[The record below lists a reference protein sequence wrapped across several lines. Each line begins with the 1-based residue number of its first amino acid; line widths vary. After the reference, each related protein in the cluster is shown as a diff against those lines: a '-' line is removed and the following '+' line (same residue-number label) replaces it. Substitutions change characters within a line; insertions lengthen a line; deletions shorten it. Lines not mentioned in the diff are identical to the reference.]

1 MGSHNQLGIYI
12 RKDRATVVSLAGQG
26 REKKLADCFSV
37 NLDGQESQGQQALAD
52 EIARVCAE
60 RGLKAATAVVA
71 LDCALFMQH
80 TVHSDFTDFK
90 KIAATIRFDTEEA
103 LATDISDMAVAF
115 RILSTDDEGARLEVF
130 TAQRSVLSDI
140 ILSLQSNGIDPVVIV
155 PDTYCLSRHIG
166 AGANGSADA
175 GGAVVYAMLSDARG
189 YFVSHPNDDG
199 VSMLRAFLVGPSQDR
214 KAVLLREVLVTAA
227 LADTGAAV
235 ECLRVF
241 DTSKTFTAGDLAG
254 SLPFPVEDSDP
265 ASMAGLEAGDWADEA
280 NAVDCAIAYGA
291 ALPEPEKDL
300 GVNFRNDHMPYL
312 GKKQRVERA
321 VRFLSISLTVLLV
334 ALGVYAH
341 TQLMSVRH
349 DQAMVRNTLEP
360 DYLAVMPGAEQLPD
374 RMTAVVNR
382 LEGAVRAIDRQK
394 DGHIDP
400 KSLSA
405 KLTLVLQGVNACA
418 AQTNLEIDAIT
429 LTPQDITIQG
439 DTSSRPNTLK
449 VFTAMEETGLAL
461 GRTVFN
467 QKGNRDMFSVS
478 VEPKKGSEKTGD

>member
-37 NLDGQESQGQQALAD
+37 DLTGQETQGQQALAD
-52 EIARVCAE
+52 EIVRVCVE

-80 TVHSDFTDFK
+80 TVHSDFADFK

-115 RILSTDDEGARLEVF
+115 RVLSTDDEGARLDVF

-140 ILSLQSNGIDPVVIV
+140 ILSLQGNGIDPVAIV
-155 PDTYCLSRHIG
+155 PDTYCLSRYIG
-166 AGANGSADA
+166 QGRNGSADA
-175 GGAVVYAMLSDARG
+175 GEATLYAMLSDARG
-189 YFVSHPNDDG
+189 YFVSRPSDDG
-199 VSMLRAFLVGPSQDR
+199 APMLRAFLVGPSQDR
-214 KAVLLREVLVTAA
+214 KALLSREVLVTTA
-227 LADTGAAV
+227 LANAGGPAGH
-235 ECLRVF
+235 LRVF
-241 DTSKTFTAGDLAG
+241 DASQTFTAQDLAG
-254 SLPFPVEDSDP
+254 SLPFQVEDYDP
-265 ASMAGLEAGDWADEA
+265 ASMAGFAGDEA
-280 NAVDCAIAYGA
+280 NVVDCAIAFGA
-291 ALPEPEKDL
+291 ALPEPDKDL

-312 GKKQRVERA
+312 GKKQRLERA
-321 VRFLSISLTVLLV
+321 IRFLSISLTVLLV

-341 TQLMSVRH
+341 TQLMSVRRN
-349 DQAMVRNTLEP
+349 QTMVREMLEP
-360 DYLAVMPGAEQLPD
+360 DYLAVMPGVEQLPD
-374 RMTAVVNR
+374 RMTAVVSR
-382 LEGAVRAIDRQK
+382 LEGAVRGIDRQR

-400 KSLSA
+400 KSLAA

-418 AQTNLEIDAIT
+418 AQTDLEIDTIT

-439 DTSSRPNTLK
+439 DTASRPNTLK
-449 VFTAMEETGLAL
+449 VFAAMEAAGLTP
-461 GRTVFN
+461 GRTGFN
-467 QKGNRDMFSVS
+467 TKNNRDTFSVS